1 MRYARSRGRSPV
13 SDYLKD
19 SGFYADWSFYEYS
32 TNEDRVKIIKKMMKD
47 PRFIEDE
54 RRLLS
59 GEVDWKNTM
68 VEIDIKN
75 YNKLMQR
82 LEKARFI
89 DNKRGK
95 K

>member
-1 MRYARSRGRSPV
+1 
-13 SDYLKD
+13 
-19 SGFYADWSFYEYS
+19 
-32 TNEDRVKIIKKMMKD
+32 MKD

>member
-32 TNEDRVKIIKKMMKD
+32 SDEDRVKIIKKMLKD

>member
-1 MRYARSRGRSPV
+1 V

-32 TNEDRVKIIKKMMKD
+32 SDEDRVKIIKKMLKD

-82 LEKARFI
+82 LDLSTTKEEKN
-89 DNKRGK
+89 DEN
-95 K
+95 

>member
-1 MRYARSRGRSPV
+1 M

-32 TNEDRVKIIKKMMKD
+32 SDEDRVKIIKKMLKD